1 MNITTIKHFF
11 IGIFLTNKY
20 GLKLKKV
27 STNAQK
33 KELRV
38 SYAKS
43 QLSALNIKIKVL
55 NPQKIPKS
63 GQYLLVSNHKSIIDP
78 PIIELALEDS
88 DIFGLWISKK
98 ELYNNPFFGVFV
110 RNAGSVLVDRD
121 KKHMSSFFKDI
132 KSGVDNGCSIFIF
145 PEGTRNKTDKAIGE
159 FKEGYRLISLKNRLP
174 ILPVFIKTDAKIAL
188 ENALKNDKIPQ
199 TIEVEFG
206 DIIDYK
212 SKEDLNKVYKEIFNL
227 QG

>member
-33 KELRV
+33 KALRV
-38 SYAKS
+38 AYAKD
-43 QLSALNIKIKVL
+43 QLNALNIKVKVL
-55 NPQKIPKS
+55 NPQKIPQD
-63 GQYLLVSNHKSIIDP
+63 GQYLLASNHKSIIDP

-88 DIFGLWISKK
+88 NIFGLWISKK
-98 ELYNNPFFGVFV
+98 ELYNNPFFGIFV

-121 KKHMSSFFKDI
+121 KKSMGGFFKDI
-132 KSGVDNGCSIFIF
+132 KKGVESGCSIFIF
-145 PEGTRNKTDKAIGE
+145 PEGTRNKTEQSIGE

-174 ILPVFIKTDAKIAL
+174 ILPIYIKTDARVAL
-188 ENALKNDKIPQ
+188 QNALKDDKTPQ
-199 TIEVEFG
+199 IIEVELG
-206 DIIDYK
+206 DIIDYR
-212 SKEDLNKVYKEIFNL
+212 SKDDLSSKYKEMFKIE
-227 QG
+227 G

>member
-38 SYAKS
+38 AYAKD
-43 QLSALNIKIKVL
+43 QLNALNIKVKVL
-55 NPQKIPKS
+55 NPQKIPQD

-88 DIFGLWISKK
+88 NIFGLWISKK
-98 ELYNNPFFGVFV
+98 ELYNNPFFGIFV

-121 KKHMSSFFKDI
+121 KKSMGGFFKDI
-132 KSGVDNGCSIFIF
+132 KKGVESGCSIFIF
-145 PEGTRNKTDKAIGE
+145 PEGTRNKTEQPIGE

-174 ILPVFIKTDAKIAL
+174 ILPIYIKTDARVAL
-188 ENALKNDKIPQ
+188 QNALKDDKTPQ
-199 TIEVEFG
+199 IIEVELG
-206 DIIDYK
+206 DIIDYR
-212 SKEDLNKVYKEIFNL
+212 SKDDLSSKYKEMFKIE
-227 QG
+227 G